1 MQIISNPMQIYR
13 EQLEETLRNEVK
25 RNIPDGIGIM
35 DLGSDMETGHYVVLE
50 DGKPVAVATMQS
62 GDELVKL
69 YVHPEHRKRHI
80 ADKLIKQIMAD
91 LKNKGVDLFFV
102 ERTTQSLNF
111 WSKFVENNKL
121 ECHEVIGKLRIIIQ
135 LN

>member
-35 DLGSDMETGHYVVLE
+35 DLGSNMETGHYVVLE
-50 DGKPVAVATMQS
+50 DGKPVAFATMKS

-69 YVHPEHRKRHI
+69 YVHPEYRKRHI
-80 ADKLIKQIMAD
+80 ADKLIKHIMAD
-91 LKNKGVDLFFV
+91 LKSNGEDLFFI
-102 ERTTQSLNF
+102 ERTTQFHNF

-121 ECHEVIGKLRIIIQ
+121 ECQEVTGDTRVFIQ